1 MLKVIVKSSA
11 ALGLAMGASMV
22 TPIETAQAASFKQSC
37 GGLNQK
43 TCISVNPA
51 KWCKAGLK
59 VKHQPG
65 RNICVKP
72 KTKPKPKPAP
82 CGGLN
87 QKTCI
92 SPNPAKWCKDGLE
105 VKHQPGRNICVN
117 EERKPNRKPGSS
129 ECGGLN
135 QIRCQ
140 SVNPAKWCDDGFRNK
155 VVVGAPDICVA
166 KRAKKPCGGLNQDS
180 CFNVNPAKWCDD
192 GLTYKPRMLA
202 GKRGTCID
210 KVRNSD
216 RIAVAKQVI
225 EELGDNNPLANLTK
239 CIKRPAK
246 LNDLKTA
253 ITTRSNNGVNRV
265 LRSCGADL
273 NGLQNMGSMAAL
285 NNGAQAGGNKK
296 FKTLSITVG
305 ASGAAVV
312 AGAAGAGIVIELK
325 KGPNARWFFTGG
337 IGGGPK
343 AEVVGDVTLGLSRS
357 EIPTARWGFDHGIG
371 AVVSGHYVVG
381 LSGGVEFEGN
391 SLNFA
396 GISFGAG
403 GGVGVGGAVYKT
415 GAVFPFKDL

>member
-1 MLKVIVKSSA
+1 MLKAIIQSTAVF
-11 ALGLAMGASMV
+11 GLAIGASMI
-22 TPIETAQAASFKQSC
+22 TPSESAQAASFSKSC

-43 TCISVNPA
+43 TCISPNPA
-51 KWCKAGLK
+51 KWCKVGLK

-65 RNICVKP
+65 RNICIRKQGKP
-72 KTKPKPKPAP
+72 DRREP

-92 SPNPAKWCKDGLE
+92 SPNPAKWCKAGLQ
-105 VKHQPGRNICVN
+105 VKHQPGRNICIKK
-117 EERKPNRKPGSS
+117 ERKPDRRPGSS

-135 QIRCQ
+135 QIRCK
-140 SVNPAKWCDDGFRNK
+140 SPNPARWCDAGFRNK
-155 VVVGAPDICVA
+155 VVIGAPDICVV
-166 KRAKKPCGGLNQDS
+166 KPKKKPCGGLNQDS
-180 CFNVNPAKWCDD
+180 CVSVNPAKWCNK
-192 GLTYKPRMLA
+192 GLTYKPRMLV

-225 EELGDNNPLANLTK
+225 EKLGDNNPLANLTK
-239 CIKRPAK
+239 CIRRPEK
-246 LNDLKTA
+246 LGDLKNA

-273 NGLQNMGSMAAL
+273 NGLRNMGSLPSL
-285 NNGAQAGGNKK
+285 NNGAQSGNDKK

-305 ASGAAVV
+305 ASGAAGV

-357 EIPTARWGFDHGIG
+357 EIPTKRVGFDHGIG
-371 AVVSGHYVVG
+371 AVVSGHYIVG

-391 SLNFA
+391 SLNFS

-415 GAVFPFKDL
+415 GAIFPFKDL